1 MNDLHCQWYGWT
13 MKDGEKPKFLKNRI
27 AYFVAGENQWKYAT
41 SLDAIANEQRRL
53 YLHSNG
59 EANDA
64 FRSGWMAT
72 AEPEDGP
79 ANDSYV
85 YDPLDTRPGELELGD
100 MRPDFIKITDQT
112 GVLNLFGSGLVY
124 HSEPFTEDTEISG
137 YPILVAWLEL
147 DVPDTDFDVRIYE
160 ILPDGTSIFLTMDM
174 MRARYRE
181 SLREA
186 KPVPEGEILRYE
198 FDGFYWFSRRVAK
211 GSRLRLVFKSSNS
224 IDWQKNYNSGGV
236 VAEESGDDAR
246 AAHVKLY
253 HDSEHPSYLELP
265 VVRD

>member
-1 MNDLHCQWYGWT
+1 MRILLVED
-13 MKDGEKPKFLKNRI
+13 EKHLSEAI
-27 AYFVAGENQWKYAT
+27 AYLLKKNNYIVDTVYNGVDGYDYIKSDIYDIVILDVMLPLMDGFEILRRVRSEKYQRPILMLT
-41 SLDAIANEQRRL
+41 SRSQVEDKVKGLDIGADDYLAKPFNMDELLARLRALGRRK
-53 YLHSNG
+53 SKTI
-59 EANDA
+59 E
-64 FRSGWMAT
+64 S
-72 AEPEDGP
+72 
-79 ANDSYV
+79 S
-85 YDPLDTRPGELELGD
+85 ELEIGD
-100 MRPDFIKITDQT
+100 I
-112 GVLNLFGSGLVY
+112 
-124 HSEPFTEDTEISG
+124 
-137 YPILVAWLEL
+137 
-147 DVPDTDFDVRIYE
+147 
-160 ILPDGTSIFLTMDM
+160 IFLTEDM

-246 AAHVKLY
+246 TAHVKLY